1 MDTHSKRQSIIK
13 AILNNWWQ
21 LPNVFRSEKLISLV
35 EQNTSFMVYPDTI
48 LRYMRHLKQ
57 EGKINY
63 QCTNRKERHYIKLKN
78 HPVL

>member
-1 MDTHSKRQSIIK
+1 MDTHSKRQQIK
-13 AILNNWWQ
+13 KTILNNWGY
-21 LPNVFRSEKLISLV
+21 LPHIFRSEKLISLV
-35 EQNTSFMVYPDTI
+35 ERDISFMVYPDTI

>member
-21 LPNVFRSEKLISLV
+21 LPNVFRSETLLV
-35 EQNTSFMVYPDTI
+35 KVMEETTFYIYPDSV

-78 HPVL
+78 NSVL